1 MRKIFLSLA
10 LILLSSASLF
20 GVASAA
26 FEEKVS
32 VLGTSFTIGEMSD
45 VPAPVN
51 SNTALKILKSNSSG
65 SDSSNLADTVNG
77 PAFNDVNQT
86 WTQTFPIKLFNK
98 GSKTLTIA
106 SGANYISDPDTLR
119 DDLFVEILD
128 WNDANSNGTVE
139 ESELG
144 ASHGHDTILRMKNDT
159 FNMGDISANEVK
171 GYALRFDG
179 SGLSEANVGKNAVY
193 DFVFTAVE
201 KAL

>member
-10 LILLSSASLF
+10 LILLCSVSLF
-20 GVASAA
+20 GVAAAA

-32 VLGTSFTIGEMSD
+32 VLGTTFTVGEMGG
-45 VPAPVN
+45 VPAPVG
-51 SNTALKILKSNSSG
+51 SNTALKLLKTNSGG
-65 SDSSNLADTVNG
+65 SDSGNLADTVNG

-86 WTQTFPIKLFNK
+86 WTQTFSIKLFNK
-98 GSKTLTIA
+98 GDKTLA
-106 SGANYISDPDTLR
+106 VSSGATYISDPDTLR

-128 WNDANSNGTVE
+128 WNDSNNNGTVE
-139 ESELG
+139 ESEIG

-159 FNMGDISANEVK
+159 FNMGDISPSAVK
-171 GYALRFDG
+171 GYVLRFDG
-179 SGLSEANVGKNAVY
+179 SGLSEANVGKTAVY